1 MDSEH
6 ELIGYR
12 GVGSLG
18 TISSFGVI
26 VFDRNSCG
34 KEVAKDQ
41 VDNLEEQ
48 NSEDFQEIVVS
59 EAGDESEESEKNE

>member
-12 GVGSLG
+12 GIGSLG
-18 TISSFGVI
+18 AISSFGVI

-34 KEVAKDQ
+34 EEVAKEQLDG
-41 VDNLEEQ
+41 LE
-48 NSEDFQEIVVS
+48 D
-59 EAGDESEESEKNE
+59 